1 MGVEKVLVSKVIL
14 LVALWSPVDLYVF
27 TEPKFETEKDCV
39 EYVMEHQD
47 SLNVYLKQIYNN
59 LSKMV
64 NFYCIESEKL
74 KSVLDRKNK
83 PQI

>member
-39 EYVMEHQD
+39 EYVICLLYTSDAADE
-47 SLNVYLKQIYNN
+47 
-59 LSKMV
+59 
-64 NFYCIESEKL
+64 
-74 KSVLDRKNK
+74 
-83 PQI
+83 

>member
-47 SLNVYLKQIYNN
+47 SLNVYLMQNYNN
-59 LSKMV
+59 ISK
-64 NFYCIESEKL
+64 IWPK
-74 KSVLDRKNK
+74 
-83 PQI
+83 

>member
-47 SLNVYLKQIYNN
+47 SLNVYLMQNYNN
-59 LSKMV
+59 ISKMV

>member
-14 LVALWSPVDLYVF
+14 LVALWSPTDLYVF
-27 TEPKFETEKDCV
+27 TEPKFETEKKCV

-47 SLNVYLKQIYNN
+47 ALTVYLMNNYNN
-59 LSKMV
+59 ISRMV
-64 NFYCIESEKL
+64 NFYCVESEKF